1 MMRRKNIIKFWSIF
15 AVVLVLALLAIT
27 VAYKWHSIF
36 PDGRVSQLYIKSSN
50 VEGLSA
56 SFVEGYRV
64 NDTLSLDV
72 TLLETRDS
80 VAWKWVCDELN
91 IMTLDDIPPELRA
104 NFFKPQSFEYFYMPP
119 DSTLLAAN
127 YNDLTDTSSEMY
139 KDIKDVCVFTRYD
152 MTACVFHVC
161 NDSRRKAIV
170 SKKTDE
176 ITW

>member
-1 MMRRKNIIKFWSIF
+1 MIWRNNIIKFWSIF
-15 AVVLVLALLAIT
+15 AIVLVLALLAIT
-27 VAYKWHSIF
+27 VAFKWQRIF
-36 PDGRVSQLYIKSSN
+36 PDDRVSLLYTKASK
-50 VEGLSA
+50 VEGLRA

-72 TLLETRDS
+72 TLLETQDS

-104 NFFKPQSFEYFYMPP
+104 GFFKPQ
-119 DSTLLAAN
+119 LAAN
-127 YNDLTDTSSEMY
+127 YNGQTDTASEMY

-152 MTACVFHVC
+152 MTACVFHLC

-170 SKKTDE
+170 SKKVDE

>member
-1 MMRRKNIIKFWSIF
+1 MIWRNNIIKFWSIF
-15 AVVLVLALLAIT
+15 AIVLVLALLAIT
-27 VAYKWHSIF
+27 VAFKWHRIF
-36 PDGRVSQLYIKSSN
+36 PDDRVSLLYTKASK
-50 VEGLSA
+50 VEGLNA

-72 TLLETRDS
+72 TLLETQDS

-104 NFFKPQSFEYFYMPP
+104 GFFKPQSFEYFYMSP

-127 YNDLTDTSSEMY
+127 YNGQTDTASEMY

-152 MTACVFHVC
+152 MTACVFHLC

-170 SKKTDE
+170 SKKVDE